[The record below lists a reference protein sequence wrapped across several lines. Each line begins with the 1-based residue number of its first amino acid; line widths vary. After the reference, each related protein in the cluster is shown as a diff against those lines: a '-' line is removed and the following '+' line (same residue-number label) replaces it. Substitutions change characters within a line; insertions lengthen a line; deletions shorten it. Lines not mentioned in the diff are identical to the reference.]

1 MNRNRKEMHIKN
13 RKERENRKT
22 ERRKEDLRGILS
34 VVRIYRL
41 LSTITKIEHKMKE
54 KYSNISTL
62 KTKVLSQMRKNE

>member
-41 LSTITKIEHKMKE
+41 LSIITKIKHKMKE

>member
-1 MNRNRKEMHIKN
+1 MQIKN
-13 RKERENRKT
+13 RKGKEIRIT
-22 ERRKEDLRGILS
+22 ERRKEDHRGILS

>member
-1 MNRNRKEMHIKN
+1 MHIKN

-41 LSTITKIEHKMKE
+41 LSIITKIKHKMKE

>member
-34 VVRIYRL
+34 AVRIYRL
-41 LSTITKIEHKMKE
+41 LSIITKIKHKMKE

>member
-1 MNRNRKEMHIKN
+1 MHIKN

-34 VVRIYRL
+34 AVRIYRL
-41 LSTITKIEHKMKE
+41 LSIITKIKHKMKE